1 MITGAQI
8 RAARALLDWQR
19 KDLCEAADVPH
30 STLADFEKGRTRSM
44 LSETMGRIITAFDKA
59 GVVFIGTKGVSLK

>member
-1 MITGAQI
+1 MITASQM

-19 KDLCEAADVPH
+19 KDLCEAAQIPH

-44 LSETMGRIITAFDKA
+44 LSATMGRIIEAFDKA
-59 GVVFIGTKGVSLK
+59 GVVFIGSKGVSFK